1 MYKIKY
7 LRAMI
12 SLTDILEV
20 VPRIFLL
27 LTIQRNQK
35 ENSLNIEKI
44 VVIYGRT
51 MFLVKKYKNLN

>member
-1 MYKIKY
+1 
-7 LRAMI
+7 MI
-12 SLTDILEV
+12 SPTDILEV
-20 VPRIFLL
+20 GPRIFLL
-27 LTIQRNQK
+27 LAIQRNQK